1 MSLRV
6 LIDATPLPA
15 QRVGVGS
22 YVTALVGALAAR
34 GDAEVHVLVK
44 RRDLEELSA
53 LAPGATMHAAG
64 PRSRPSRIVWEHTAL
79 PRWAKRVRCEVF
91 HGPHYTL
98 PGSLPCPA
106 VVTFH
111 DPTFFT
117 HPDLHERAKVSYFRR
132 AARIGARR
140 ASRVIAV
147 SEYARR
153 GAIAHAGVPEDC
165 IEVVPL
171 GVDARRYSPAP
182 GPDDER
188 LRARAGVSGPY
199 VLWVGALEP
208 RKDVPTLVAAF
219 AELVAEGLDRSL
231 VLVGPPAW
239 GAAAITSS
247 IERSAITDR
256 VVRTGYVTE
265 DEKVALYRGA
275 DAFVYPSIAEGFG
288 LPVLEAMACGT
299 PVVTTTG
306 SAPEEVAGDA
316 AVLVAPQDTAGLREA
331 IRRVLDDVSVAGELR
346 RRGPER
352 ARGFTW
358 DRTAEGTLRA
368 YGRAAGV
375 GRA

>member
-1 MSLRV
+1 MSLRI

-22 YVTALVGALAAR
+22 YVTSLVGSLGAR
-34 GDAEVHVLVK
+34 GDVELHVLVK
-44 RRDLEELSA
+44 RRDVEELAA

-79 PRWAKRVRCEVF
+79 PRWARRVRSGVF

-98 PGSLPCPA
+98 PGGLPCPA

-117 HPDLHERAKVSYFRR
+117 HPELHERAKVSYFRR
-132 AARIGARR
+132 AARLGARR

-153 GAIAHAGVPEDC
+153 GAIEHAGVPEDR

-171 GVDARRYSPAP
+171 GVDHGRYTPTA

-188 LRARAGVSGPY
+188 LRARTGVVGPY

-208 RKDVPTLVAAF
+208 RKDVPTLVSAF
-219 AELVAEGLDRSL
+219 AELVADGLDHTI
-231 VLVGPPAW
+231 VLVGPRAW
-239 GAAAITSS
+239 GAAAIGEA
-247 IERSAITDR
+247 IERSGVADR

-265 DEKVALYRGA
+265 DEKIALYRGA

-299 PVVTTTG
+299 PVITTTG

-316 AVLVAPQDTAGLREA
+316 AVLVAPQDTAELREA
-331 IRRVLDDVSVAGELR
+331 IRRVLGDASLAGDLR

-352 ARGFTW
+352 ARAFTW
-358 DRTAEGTLRA
+358 DRTAEATMRTYEHAVGA
-368 YGRAAGV
+368 GR
-375 GRA
+375 R